1 MRQPAGSSP
10 MGALL
15 RLLMAVVILGCT
27 LAASQA
33 LAFIVKVVDQDG
45 NPVRGFRWLVEE
57 DTSRDITPGVYQP
70 PDQTVRLSVYRSHSP
85 SVKAGHAMGGSA
97 SITVPRG
104 KRYFVSV
111 LPDGGYSM
119 AGTAVRVPGTKKV
132 TLTVHKHPLP
142 TAQISVKVFHDIRPI
157 NNAPDAQEAGIP
169 GFHIQVYDQLGQMYF
184 DAFGNPLGTTYQR
197 DPVTGE
203 YVLDGDGNPI
213 VDEVGNGIYTDANGE
228 ALIKFLPP
236 GKYGI
241 RAVPRPTTVMVD
253 GSPVDF
259 PDPNIWSQ
267 TATIEGTPGID
278 AWIRSDE
285 PPALVEFGLA
295 FYHVFIGF
303 VHQPF
308 DALASIPNPGG
319 TTGTVSGTIRNVHQS
334 RPPAANLN
342 VGPPVP
348 EAWVGLNL
356 MEGGLAG
363 RGVYAAPADP
373 ETGEFSI
380 AGVPPGTY
388 QLVVWDTPLDQIFG
402 FQTVIVPD
410 TGGAVDVGDV
420 LVNAWFGRLVGKVF
434 DDFNENGFP
443 DPGEPGVVGQLVNL
457 RFRDG
462 RMYQSTTTAMDGTY
476 QLRQVFPWFRWIV
489 AEIDF
494 SRYKATGLTV
504 VVDDG
509 GEIPPDSGWDMPSEG
524 VRNPQPQAEVNPNTG
539 NNLSRTTAGEVIT
552 QALILYADQN
562 HRMDWGK
569 RDYVGEENGGIS
581 GIVFYDTT
589 RAFDDPRESVGDLWE
604 AGIADV
610 RVNLYRVDSI
620 GPDGIPTALTLV
632 NTTLTDTWDRSIPE
646 GCLHPSP
653 PQDLFGGAI
662 DPCAEFLR
670 TWNQVRPGVY
680 DGAYAFAQFYPGG
693 IRKDARGNPILDSD
707 GNPVPVVAG
716 ESPVPLA
723 TGQWVVEVV
732 PPAGMELT
740 KEEDKNVDF
749 GDRYKPSTKALL
761 PPCVGPLHRV
771 PAELSL
777 FPGVPVRADL
787 ANTDRPLCNRKL
799 VDVVPGRNTPADFFL
814 FTYVPRAAKFHG
826 MITNDLTNTFNPA
839 DPNFAEKLSPAWIPV
854 VIRDWAGRFLTKTYS
869 DQWGGYHVMVP
880 STYTINPPIP
890 TGVSPSMV
898 QVCLNDP
905 GDDLTKPDP
914 FVNPAYGK
922 VCYTFDAWPGSTTNL
937 DTPVLPTG
945 AFTGAFVNRLDCE
958 LPNGT
963 PRIKQVVGG
972 AFATGPGARIR
983 IDAVGPV
990 TVQNPDYNPSL
1001 MPGPTNPPTIV
1012 RDFGFGTKKGKVT
1025 LGGVELQ
1032 IIRWNAK
1039 RIVARIPSAGVP
1051 AGPGQLLIQRG
1062 DNNLTSRVGLT
1073 LTVGLQPGQ
1082 SIRRVPGDHATI
1094 QAAVDAASPGDLVLV
1109 GPGLFTEN
1117 VIMWKPV
1124 ALQGAGEGSTVING
1138 LQFMPDN
1145 EPAWLAK
1152 MDQLVAG
1159 GQVSLVPGQ
1168 RTDFILDRGAG
1179 ITVLG
1184 KNDGSFTGGRID
1196 GFTITQSLVGG
1207 GIFVSGYTNGLQISN
1222 NRIATNSGNFAGGIR
1237 VGWLSTVDPG
1247 TGDYADASNLN
1258 LTVKFNHLNQNGSVN
1273 GGGGLAL
1280 FTGSG
1285 NYSVEDNFICGNF
1298 SGLEG
1303 AGVAHVGLSPNGSI
1317 ERNTIIFNEVSTGD
1331 KPIRGTVGGQGG
1343 GVLVAGEDPV
1353 AGSALSP
1360 GAGSVTINRNL
1371 IQGNAASH
1379 DGAGIALAQVN
1390 GQDVAASPAD
1400 PGAWYAVNVFNN
1412 IVVNNVAQLAG
1423 GGVSLAD
1430 ALRVRLINNTISHN
1444 DSTATNRAA
1453 FLDPL
1458 NPNLTTPQPGAG
1470 IASRAHSAALAG
1482 VVGAGF
1488 SDPLLH
1494 DSIVFENRSFY
1505 WDGSANGGLGALL
1518 PDPSTPAYSDLGVI
1532 GTAGSLTCN
1541 NCILTGGTPS
1551 FAGAYFNELF
1561 AAGAGGEGG
1570 NFVSVVFRPLKQT
1583 GDYHVT
1589 AHNGVGQ
1596 AAFVPPDFAELATD
1610 FDAHPR
1616 PRVAPLDAGAD
1627 QLLP

>member
-1 MRQPAGSSP
+1 MRQPAGPSP
-10 MGALL
+10 M
-15 RLLMAVVILGCT
+15 RIFRKLLMMMVIMGAT
-27 LAASQA
+27 LAVSQA
-33 LAFIVKVVDQDG
+33 LAFQVKVVDQDG
-45 NPVRGFRWLVEE
+45 NPVKGFRWLVEE
-57 DTSRDITPGVYQP
+57 DTSRDISPGVYQP
-70 PDQTVRLSVYRSHSP
+70 PEETVRLSVYRSHSP
-85 SVKAGHAMGGSA
+85 VVKSGHTSGSSA
-97 SITVPRG
+97 SINVPRG

-132 TLTVHKHPLP
+132 TLTVQKHPLP

-169 GFHIQVYDQLGQMYF
+169 GFHILVFDQLGQVYF
-184 DAFGNPLGTTYQR
+184 DTFGNPLGTTYQR

-203 YVLDGDGNPI
+203 YLLDADGNPL
-213 VDEVGNGIYTDANGE
+213 VDEVGNGIYSDSNGE
-228 ALIKFLPP
+228 AVIKFLAP

-241 RAVPRPTTVMVD
+241 RAVPRPTTVMVE

-259 PDPNIWSQ
+259 PDPNLWTQ
-267 TATIEGTPGID
+267 TSTIEGTPGVD
-278 AWIRSDE
+278 AWVRSDE
-285 PPALVEFGLA
+285 PPALVEFGQA
-295 FYHVFIGF
+295 FWHIFIGF

-308 DALASIPNPGG
+308 DELASIPNPGG

-348 EAWVGLNL
+348 EAWVGLNIL
-356 MEGGLAG
+356 EGGLAG
-363 RGVYAAPADP
+363 RGVYAARANP

-380 AGVPPGTY
+380 ASVPPGTY
-388 QLVVWDTPLDQIFG
+388 QLVVWDTPIDQIFG

-410 TGGAVDVGDV
+410 SGGLVDMGDV
-420 LVNAWFGRLVGKVF
+420 LVNAWFGRLQGKVF
-434 DDFNENGFP
+434 HDEDEDGFP
-443 DPGEPGVVGQLVNL
+443 DPGEEGVLDQVVNL

-462 RMYQSTTTAMDGTY
+462 RLYQSTATGLDGSY
-476 QLRQVFPWFRWIV
+476 ELKEIFPWFRWIV
-489 AEIDF
+489 AEVDF
-494 SRYKATGLTV
+494 LRYKATGLTV

-509 GEIPPDSGWDMPSEG
+509 GEIPADSGWDMPSEN
-524 VRNPQPQAEVNPNTG
+524 VRKPQPQAQVNPHTG
-539 NNLSRTTAGEVIT
+539 NNLSRTDAGEVIT
-552 QALILYADQN
+552 QALIVYADQN
-562 HRMDWGK
+562 HRIDWGK
-569 RDYVGEENGGIS
+569 RDYLGDENGGIS

-589 RAFDDPRESVGDLWE
+589 RAFDDPRESVGDPWE
-604 AGIADV
+604 PGIPDV
-610 RVNLYRVDSI
+610 RVNLYRVDSV
-620 GPDGIPTALTLV
+620 GPDGMPKALTLV
-632 NTTLTDTWDRSIPE
+632 NTTLTDSWDSNIPQ
-646 GCLHPSP
+646 GCVHASP

-670 TWNQVRPGVY
+670 TWNQVRPGVF
-680 DGAYAFAQFYPGG
+680 DGGYAFAEFYPGG
-693 IRKDARGNPILDSD
+693 IRRDSNGNPLLDSE
-707 GNPVPVVAG
+707 GNPLPVVAG
-716 ESPVPLA
+716 ESPVPLT

-732 PPAGMELT
+732 PPKGFMLT

-761 PPCVGPLHRV
+761 PPCVGPLRRV
-771 PAELSL
+771 GAELSL
-777 FPGVPVRADL
+777 FPGVGVRSDI

-799 VDVVPGRNTPADFFL
+799 VDVVPGRNAAADFFL

-826 MITNDLTNTFNPA
+826 MITNDLTNTFNPN

-880 STYTINPPIP
+880 GTYTMNAPLP

-905 GDDLTKPDP
+905 GDDLARPDP

-922 VCYTFDAWPGSTTNL
+922 VCYTFDAWPGVTTNL
-937 DTPVLPTG
+937 DTPLLPTG

-963 PRIKQVVGG
+963 PRIKQVRGG
-972 AFATGPGARIR
+972 AFAAGAGARIR
-983 IDAVGPV
+983 IDAVGPIR
-990 TVQNPDYNPSL
+990 VQNPDYNPSL
-1001 MPGPTNPPTIV
+1001 MPGPTNPPTII
-1012 RDFGFGTKKGKVT
+1012 RDFGFGTRRGKVT

-1039 RIVARIPSAGVP
+1039 RIVARIPSSAP
-1051 AGPGQLLIQRG
+1051 LGPNQLLIQRG
-1062 DNNLTSRVGLT
+1062 DNGLSSQVGLT
-1073 LTVGLQPGQ
+1073 LTVGLQAGQ

-1094 QAAVDAASPGDLVLV
+1094 QGAVDAANPGDLVLV
-1109 GPGLFTEN
+1109 APGLYTEN

-1124 ALQGAGEGSTVING
+1124 ALQGSGEGSTVING

-1152 MDQLVAG
+1152 MDELLSLG
-1159 GQVSLVPGQ
+1159 LVSLVPGQ
-1168 RTDFILDRGAG
+1168 RSDFLLDKGAG
-1179 ITVLG
+1179 VTVLG

-1207 GIFVSGYTNGLQISN
+1207 GIFVSGYTDGLQISN

-1237 VGWLSTVDPG
+1237 VGWLSTVDPE
-1247 TGDYADASNLN
+1247 TGDLADASNIN
-1258 LTVKFNHLNQNGSVN
+1258 LIISRNHLNQNGSVN

-1285 NYSVEDNFICGNF
+1285 NYSVEENFICGNF

-1303 AGVAHVGLSPNGSI
+1303 AGVAHVGLSPGGRI

-1353 AGSALSP
+1353 AGNALSP
-1360 GAGSVTINRNL
+1360 GAGSVTINGNL

-1390 GQDVAASPAD
+1390 GQDVAANPANPD
-1400 PGAWYAVNVFNN
+1400 AWYWVNVFNN
-1412 IVVNNVAQLAG
+1412 IIVNNVAQLAG

-1430 ALRVRLINNTISHN
+1430 ALKVRLINNTIAHN

-1470 IASRAHSAALAG
+1470 VASRAHSAALAG
-1482 VVGAGF
+1482 VLGSLGF
-1488 SDPLLH
+1488 SDPLMH
-1494 DSIVFENRSFY
+1494 DSIVFQNRSFY
-1505 WDGSANGGLGALL
+1505 WDGSANGGLGGLL
-1518 PDPSTPAYSDLGVI
+1518 PDPSNPSYSDLGVL
-1532 GTAGSLTCN
+1532 GTAGSLTCQ

-1551 FAGAYFNELF
+1551 LVSPYFNELF

-1583 GDYHVT
+1583 GDYHLG
-1589 AHNGVGQ
+1589 AANGVGQ
-1596 AAFVPPDFAELATD
+1596 AAFVPPDFTELGSD
-1610 FDAHPR
+1610 FDGQSR
-1616 PRVAPLDAGAD
+1616 PRSVPLDAGAD
-1627 QLLP
+1627 QFVP